1 MEVIL
6 MTKYKIGSIVE
17 GSVTGIENYG
27 AFINLDDYY
36 SGLIHI
42 SEISHG
48 FVKDINNYVKLG
60 DTIRVRVVDVDDELC
75 HVKLSIKDV
84 DYQITKP
91 KRVKIEEVGSGF
103 GILKDNLDNWIN
115 VKIAEINGD
124 NAEKNKNFIKK

>member
-91 KRVKIEEVGSGF
+91 KRVTIEEVGSGF

>member
-1 MEVIL
+1 MEVVL

-27 AFINLDDYY
+27 VFINLDDYY

-48 FVKDINNYVKLG
+48 FVRNINSYVKIG
-60 DTIRVRVVDVDDELC
+60 DRVKVKVVDVDDDSC
-75 HVKLSIKDV
+75 HVKLSIKDI
-84 DYQITKP
+84 DYRKTKP
-91 KRVKIEEVGSGF
+91 KKTKIEEVGSGF

-115 VKIAEINGD
+115 IKIDEINSDIEG
-124 NAEKNKNFIKK
+124 KS

>member
-1 MEVIL
+1 MS
-6 MTKYKIGSIVE
+6 KYKIGSIVE

-27 AFINLDDYY
+27 VFINLDDYY

-60 DTIRVRVVDVDDELC
+60 DTIKVKIVDVDDDLC
-75 HVKLSIKDV
+75 HVRLSIKDI
-84 DYQITKP
+84 DYQISNTK
-91 KRVKIEEVGSGF
+91 KKTIEEVGSGF

-115 VKIAEINGD
+115 IKIDEINNNND
-124 NAEKNKNFIKK
+124 EKN

>member
-1 MEVIL
+1 MS
-6 MTKYKIGSIVE
+6 KYKIGSIVE

-27 AFINLDDYY
+27 VFINLDDYY

-60 DTIRVRVVDVDDELC
+60 DTIKVKIVDVDDDLC
-75 HVKLSIKDV
+75 HVRLSIKDI
-84 DYQITKP
+84 DYQTNKTK
-91 KRVKIEEVGSGF
+91 KKTIKEVGSGF

-115 VKIAEINGD
+115 IKIDEINSNTD
-124 NAEKNKNFIKK
+124 EKN

>member
-1 MEVIL
+1 

-91 KRVKIEEVGSGF
+91 KRVTIEEVGSGF

-115 VKIAEINGD
+115 VKIAEINSD
-124 NAEKNKNFIKK
+124 NAEKNKNFIK

>member
-27 AFINLDDYY
+27 VFINLDDYY

-60 DTIRVRVVDVDDELC
+60 DTIRVKVVDVDDDLY
-75 HVKLSIKDV
+75 HVRLSIKDI
-84 DYQITKP
+84 DYRISKP
-91 KRVKIEEVGSGF
+91 KREKIEEVGSGF
-103 GILKDNLDNWIN
+103 GILKDNLDNWIDI
-115 VKIAEINGD
+115 KIEEIN
-124 NAEKNKNFIKK
+124 NHSAEKK

>member
-115 VKIAEINGD
+115 VKIAEINSD

>member
-1 MEVIL
+1 

>member
-91 KRVKIEEVGSGF
+91 KRVTIEEVGSGF

-115 VKIAEINGD
+115 VKIAEINSD